1 MKSKYVK
8 GLIKYPSAGA
18 YHCSEPWSAYY
29 VIPNLYE
36 GRLYINDEFVTI
48 LLNAKKQEIPVTVYK
63 KGGRINSAGGFK
75 V

>member
-8 GLIKYPSAGA
+8 GVIKYPSAGS
-18 YHCSEPWSAYY
+18 YSSEPWSAYY

-36 GRLYINDEFVTI
+36 GRLYINEEFIPI
-48 LLNAKKQEIPVTVYK
+48 LLNAKKQKIPVIVYK